1 MLVGTPVKRVEDYPL
16 VTGFAKFL
24 DDLTLPNMVYA
35 HFIRSPYAHARI
47 KQINGVKALKE
58 GALAF
63 YSGRDIRLN
72 PLPVGSVYKGSNTP
86 KFLPLAVDKVRFVG
100 EPVAVLV
107 GADRYSLADLAE
119 LVEVEYEPLQPLMS
133 VEEAVKEGAPLIHEE
148 FGTNTCL
155 RWTHSSGD
163 VRQAF
168 ESADRVVKAVFKI
181 QRLAAVAMEPRG
193 VLASYDSSSKRLTIW
208 LSSQTPPPAQDLDS
222 GMSRYA
228 GDRDKG
234 FKHLMWAVVLGQ
246 SSPCILSTSSCHGL
260 R

>member
-72 PLPVGSVYKGSNTP
+72 PLPVGSVYEGSNTP

-133 VEEAVKEGAPLIHEE
+133 VEEAVREGAPLIHEE

-168 ESADRVVKAVFKI
+168 ESAERVVRAVFKI

-193 VLASYDSSSKRLTIW
+193 VLASYDSSSKRLTVW
-208 LSSQTPPPAQDLDS
+208 LSSQTPTTTGP
-222 GMSRYA
+222 G
-228 GDRDKG
+228 
-234 FKHLMWAVVLGQ
+234 
-246 SSPCILSTSSCHGL
+246 
-260 R
+260 